1 MRAFRQLNKQRIVH
15 RVCVLAG
22 LFNLGQLV
30 GFLTAKLL
38 QALLVAQV
46 INSLMA
52 VVIILVI
59 MSAQAAY
66 WYWWLVLEFEINFQ
80 NQNLRTY
87 GYALPTMTSV
97 SFLISV
103 LFS

>member
-46 INSLMA
+46 IKSLTA
-52 VVIILVI
+52 IVIVLAI
-59 MSAQAAY
+59 MSAQTAY
-66 WYWWLVLEFEINFQ
+66 WYWWLAFEFEISSQ
-80 NQNLRTY
+80 NQSTKTY
-87 GYALPTMTSV
+87 GYALPAATSI
-97 SFLISV
+97 SFLVSV
-103 LFS
+103 LFC